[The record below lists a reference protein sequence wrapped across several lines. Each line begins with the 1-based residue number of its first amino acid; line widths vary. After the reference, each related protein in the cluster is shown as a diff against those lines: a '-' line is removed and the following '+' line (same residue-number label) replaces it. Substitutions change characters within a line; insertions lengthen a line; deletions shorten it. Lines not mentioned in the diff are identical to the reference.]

1 MAARHPVRGRGP
13 APRDGH
19 DGSGGGGGI
28 PDGLLIGLLGL
39 LLAATLVTWTAT
51 GLAGLLTHGGWPD
64 GVTFTR
70 APLALRELVT
80 SPQDLATAWPEASR
94 AQLSG
99 YGLFWGLFIGELMVL
114 LVLTVFAVGVVA
126 RGRAVRE
133 RRREERAAAHEER
146 LHPQDRAATPHET

>member
-13 APRDGH
+13 SPRDGH
-19 DGSGGGGGI
+19 DGNGGGGGI

-80 SPQDLATAWPEASR
+80 SPQDLAT
-94 AQLSG
+94 
-99 YGLFWGLFIGELMVL
+99 
-114 LVLTVFAVGVVA
+114 
-126 RGRAVRE
+126 
-133 RRREERAAAHEER
+133 
-146 LHPQDRAATPHET
+146 